1 MSWNRQSTR
10 SSNITDQLIKE
21 FGMAQKKDSGAKKA
35 MTTQQIVMGFI
46 AVIVI
51 LSMVFSLFAR

>member
-1 MSWNRQSTR
+1 
-10 SSNITDQLIKE
+10 
-21 FGMAQKKDSGAKKA
+21 MAQKKDSGAKKA